1 MNKID
6 NLNALLPLLIWENK
20 DNFYFIQVIKRR
32 KDNPGLRRDMKRI
45 SEYFIYSEGDL
56 LGTYSQIKSEADLN
70 NARVYMH
77 LRPRN
82 ASKVALKSLMMI
94 GEYITSGNPQAAKKA
109 YTSACGKTPVDKV
122 KIFMIDAD
130 GGIESALAIKDYL
143 FLNKIK
149 VHTILP
155 TKSGY
160 HFITAPFRLDT
171 FCKTFPG
178 INVHKDSPTLL
189 YAPNND

>member
-6 NLNALLPLLIWENK
+6 NINTLLPILTWENK

-45 SEYFIYSEGDL
+45 SEYFIYSEGEL
-56 LGTYSQIKSEADLN
+56 LGTYSQIKAEADLN

-82 ASKVALKSLMMI
+82 APRVAIKTI
-94 GEYITSGNPQAAKKA
+94 NFITEYIASNAHKSAKKA
-109 YTSACGKTPVDKV
+109 YTRACGKNPVENI

-130 GGIESALAIKDYL
+130 VDMDKAMD
-143 FLNKIK
+143 IK
-149 VHTILP
+149 VWLGLTGAVILAVLP
-155 TKSGY
+155 TVTGY
-160 HFITAPFRLDT
+160 HFITRPFRLDT
-171 FCKTFPG
+171 FCKAFPG
-178 INVHKDSPTLL
+178 IKVYKDSPTLL
-189 YAPNND
+189 YAPSND

>member
-6 NLNALLPLLIWENK
+6 NLNALLLLLTWENK

-45 SEYFIYSEGDL
+45 SEYFIYNEGDL
-56 LGTYSQIKSEADLN
+56 LGTYSQIKAEADLN

-94 GEYITSGNPQAAKKA
+94 GEHIASGNPQAAKKA
-109 YTSACGKTPVDKV
+109 YTSACGKTPIDKV

-149 VHTILP
+149 VYTILP

-160 HFITAPFRLDT
+160 HFITVPFRLDT
-171 FCKTFPG
+171 FCKAFPG